1 MISYTIGIIGGTGNM
16 GFWFERFF
24 SAIGHTVLIAGRKT
38 PLKIE
43 DLAKRSDVV
52 ILSVPL
58 KPALDLAEKIGPI
71 LSENQLLMDVCS
83 LKENIFSTMN
93 RFTRAEVIGAHPLFG
108 PSTDSIVGQNI
119 IICQGRGSK
128 WLSWFENELRAQGA
142 LVTRM
147 DPVEHD
153 RNMAV
158 VQGLTHLL
166 SICMGRTLQKL
177 GMTPDSAILSS
188 TPVFRIKMDLIGRL
202 FAQDLDL
209 YKNLIGQNKYVEETL
224 EAFLSSMEEG
234 KDCLLSGTDK
244 KTVFLESIRDFLG
257 EFSREGFEES
267 NRIIRALFKEMN
279 D

>member
-1 MISYTIGIIGGTGNM
+1 MISYTIGIVGGTGSM
-16 GFWFERFF
+16 GRWFERFF
-24 SAIGHTVLIAGRKT
+24 SETGHRILIAGRKT

-43 DLAKRSDVV
+43 DLAKKSDVV

-58 KPALDLAEKIGPI
+58 EPALDLAEKIGPM
-71 LSENQLLMDVCS
+71 LSKNQLLMDVCS
-83 LKENIFSTMN
+83 LKENILSTMN
-93 RFTRAEVIGAHPLFG
+93 RFTRAEVIGTHPLFG
-108 PSTDSIVGQNI
+108 PSSDSIRGQNI
-119 IICQGRGSK
+119 IVCQGRGAQ
-128 WLSWFENELRAQGA
+128 WLGWLESEFRAQGA
-142 LVTRM
+142 IVTRM

-158 VQGLTHLL
+158 IQGLTHLL

-177 GMTPDSAILSS
+177 GMTPDLAILSS
-188 TPVFRIKMDLIGRL
+188 TPVFRIKMNLIGRL

-234 KDCLLSGTDK
+234 KDCLLSGKDK
-244 KTVFLESIRDFLG
+244 KTLFLESIRDFLG
-257 EFSREGFEES
+257 EFSQEGFDES
-267 NRIIRALFKEMN
+267 NRIIKALFKEMN

>member
-1 MISYTIGIIGGTGNM
+1 M
-16 GFWFERFF
+16 GLWFERFF
-24 SAIGHTVLIAGRKT
+24 SAIGYKVLIAGRKT

-58 KPALDLAEKIGPI
+58 KPALDLAERIGPL

-83 LKENIFSTMN
+83 LKENIFSAMN
-93 RFTRAEVIGAHPLFG
+93 RFTRAEVIGTHPLFG
-108 PSTDSIVGQNI
+108 PSTDSIMGQNI
-119 IICQGRGSK
+119 IICRGRGSK
-128 WLSWFENELRAQGA
+128 WISWFENELRAQGA

-224 EAFLSSMEEG
+224 EAFLSSLEEG
-234 KDCLLSGTDK
+234 KDCLLSGMDK

-257 EFSREGFEES
+257 EFSQEGLEES
-267 NRIIRALFKEMN
+267 NRIIRTLFA
-279 D
+279 DR